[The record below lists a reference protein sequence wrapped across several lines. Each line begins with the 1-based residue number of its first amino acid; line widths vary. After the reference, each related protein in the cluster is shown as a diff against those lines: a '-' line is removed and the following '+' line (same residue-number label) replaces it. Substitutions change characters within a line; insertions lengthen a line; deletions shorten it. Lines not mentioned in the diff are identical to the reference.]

1 MEHEAELAAL
11 REELA
16 DARAEIERLQAQAA
30 DREARA
36 VTLEQ
41 EAVELRER
49 LRQAMADLEGR
60 EAVLAESGRE
70 LESLRAALAHAA
82 ARYRETALA
91 AAPEIPADLVSGETL
106 EEVDASLEAARR
118 TVARVRDHL
127 ESRAQAERVPAGAPE
142 RQGAELTRLSPADKI
157 RLGLQR

>member
-11 REELA
+11 QEELA
-16 DARAEIERLQAQAA
+16 DARAEIERLQARAA

-36 VTLEQ
+36 ATLEQ

-49 LRQAMADLEGR
+49 LRQAVADLETR
-60 EAVLAESGRE
+60 DAALAESGRE
-70 LESLRAALAHAA
+70 VESLRATLALAAA
-82 ARYRETALA
+82 KYRETALA
-91 AAPEIPADLVSGETL
+91 ASPDIPAELVSGETI

-127 ESRAQAERVPAGAPE
+127 ESQAEAERVPAGAPE
-142 RQGAELTRLSPADKI
+142 RRGADLTRLSPADKI